1 MFPPLFSVMYVDKAA
16 ATVDLQNALGIN
28 TNSLDTSVLSLAQT
42 SKLVVYVPENPSKFP
57 ECYFYWKKNDL
68 NVYEFI
74 SNEVDWD

>member
-42 SKLVVYVPENPSKFP
+42 SKLVVYVPENPSKIQ
-57 ECYFYWKKNDL
+57 ECYFYWKKNYL